1 MVSLHRLAS
10 PSPSTR
16 FAAVDAIGRRR
27 ALGFA
32 MPLLS
37 LLDHERD
44 PHVWKAAVRSL
55 ALLGT
60 PDALTGLARLALV
73 KRSFLTGKG
82 CSVEQRTDVVR
93 ALAQI
98 HGQGIRAT
106 LERIAR
112 ETEEPVRSEAMR
124 ALQEPMS
131 AAG

>member
-1 MVSLHRLAS
+1 MAGRLRNPAAIDPLKRRLNDQDERVRAAVIQALSEFPLGEVVESMRIALAS

-37 LLDHERD
+37 LLEHERD
-44 PHVWKAAVRSL
+44 AQVWKAAVRSL

-82 CSVEQRTDVVR
+82 V
-93 ALAQI
+93 
-98 HGQGIRAT
+98 
-106 LERIAR
+106 
-112 ETEEPVRSEAMR
+112 
-124 ALQEPMS
+124 
-131 AAG
+131 